1 MAVKFDIS
9 TIDTL
14 EADFLKAKLESYEKD
29 DGWTWLNCDLPL
41 YVSCK
46 NRLLKQ
52 MEAKDAEINKNK
64 SKKKWE
70 R

>member
-1 MAVKFDIS
+1 MKARFDIS
-9 TIDTL
+9 TLDTL

-29 DGWTWLNCDLPL
+29 AGWTWLNCDIYL

-52 MEAKDAEINKNK
+52 MELREAEINKNK
-64 SKKKWE
+64 RKKK
-70 R
+70 